1 MFLLHEY
8 SFDAILK
15 NEILCSN
22 GILGGV
28 IMAKLENIT
37 IGSTVKGIVGNEPV
51 SVAAVQW
58 YGSNVLEITYKD
70 ARGALG
76 TQLLYRGDEA
86 SIEVL
91 ANNLSWSFD
100 ADGNQMKLVSEA
112 YRISLAHLFDPYLAV
127 HTSSVEPL
135 PHQISAVYQ
144 EMLPKL
150 PLRYVLADDPG
161 AGKTIM
167 TGLFIKELMARGDLK
182 RCLIVSPGSL
192 VEQWQDELFAKFH
205 LRFEILTNDRM
216 ESAVSGNIFTEV
228 DRCICRLDKLARND
242 ELQEKLK
249 VSDWDLIVCD
259 EAHKMSATV
268 WGGEVKYTRRFQLGR
283 LLSNITR
290 NFLLLTATPHNGKDE
305 DFQLFLSLVDP
316 DRFEG
321 THSNSQQAVDVSDV
335 MRRLVKE
342 ELLKFDGKPL
352 FPERIAY
359 TVNYNLSPQESQ
371 LYQTVT
377 EYVQEEFNRA
387 DNLNN
392 DRKTTVGFALTIL
405 QRRLASSPEAIY
417 QSLKRRRERLE
428 HRFAEERLGKR
439 AEEYRNSDWED
450 IDDDDLPPNEK
461 EQMEEQVVDHAS
473 AAATIAELEAEIR
486 TLKRLEKMANDVRVS
501 GIDRK
506 WDELSHLLQDN
517 EAMFGKDGQREKLII
532 FTEHKDT
539 LNYLTE
545 KIRSLLGNAESVVTI
560 HGGMLRD
567 ERRKVEERFKQDVEV
582 RILIATD
589 AAGEGINLQR
599 AHLMINYDLPWNPN
613 RLEQR
618 FGRIHRIGQTE
629 VCHLWNLVA
638 NETREG
644 FVFQRLFAK
653 LEEERQALGGKVFD
667 ILGKMTFDNK
677 ALRELLIEAVRYGND
692 PQVRA
697 RLNQVVDHNMNRES
711 FQKLIDERALTDDVM
726 DIHVV
731 NTIREDMERIE
742 AHKLQPH
749 FIESF
754 FLEAFKS
761 LGGKVRKR
769 ETGRYE
775 ITSVPYLVRNRDMQI
790 GFGEPVL
797 KRYERICFDK
807 EYCNVPGR
815 PQAALI
821 CPGHPLLEATIDIIR
836 EKNVDVMKRG
846 AVFIDDTDFSN
857 DARLLFY
864 IEDAIQDGVITKN
877 GNRRTISKHIHF
889 VEIKED
895 GTAISAGYAPYLDY
909 KAVTETEYSAIQSW
923 IKSQKWLSKDVEG
936 IAKGYAIEHLIPSH
950 FQEVKTRKES
960 MINKTAKAVKERLT
974 AEIQYW
980 DYRAGELAQK
990 EAAGK
995 TNAKLNSKLAAR
1007 RAEELESRMQNRLA
1021 ELDKERRISPMPP
1034 VITGGALIIPKG
1046 LLHKLVATQ
1055 TPGVFGQGDR
1065 QTIEYAAMNAVM
1077 RIESSLGYKPKD
1089 VSAVKCGYDVESFV
1103 PEQIRRLQT
1112 YALRFIEVKGRTKGA
1127 TTVTV
1132 SKNEIL
1138 TALNKPDEFILAI
1151 VEVDKDVTHTIYLK
1165 HPFKNAPDFTATSVN
1180 FDIQDLIA
1188 ESEILYEK

>member
-1 MFLLHEY
+1 
-8 SFDAILK
+8 
-15 NEILCSN
+15 
-22 GILGGV
+22 
-28 IMAKLENIT
+28 MAKLEDIT
-37 IGSTVKGIVGNEPV
+37 VGSTVKGIAGSEPV
-51 SVAAVQW
+51 TIVAVQW
-58 YGSNVLEITYKD
+58 YGSNVVEITYKNTH
-70 ARGALG
+70 GVPSV
-76 TQLLYRGDEA
+76 QLLYRDDEVNV
-86 SIEVL
+86 EVME
-91 ANNLSWSFD
+91 NNLPWSFD
-100 ADGNQMKLVSEA
+100 ADGAQMKLASEA
-112 YRISLAHLFDPYLAV
+112 YRIDLAHLFDPYLAV
-127 HTSSVEPL
+127 HTSSVTPL

-192 VEQWQDELFAKFH
+192 AEQWQDELYSKFH
-205 LRFEILTNDRM
+205 LHFEILTNDRM
-216 ESAVSGNIFTEV
+216 ESAVSGNVFTEV

-249 VSDWDLIVCD
+249 VSEWDLIVVD

-283 LLSNITR
+283 LLSDITR
-290 NFLLLTATPHNGKDE
+290 NFLLLTATPHNGKE
-305 DFQLFLSLVDP
+305 DDFHLFLSLVDP

-321 THSNSQQAVDVSDV
+321 MQHSTTEQSVDVSDI

-359 TVNYNLSPQESQ
+359 TVNYDLSPMEAQ
-371 LYQTVT
+371 LYQAVT
-377 EYVQEEFNRA
+377 DYVQEEFNRA

-392 DRKTTVGFALTIL
+392 EHKTTVGFALTIL

-417 QSLKRRRERLE
+417 QSLRRRRERLE
-428 HRFAEERLGKR
+428 HRLAEEKMGKR
-439 AEEYRNSDWED
+439 ASEYRDPD
-450 IDDDDLPPNEK
+450 LTDMDDDDLPGDEQEELEEK
-461 EQMEEQVVDHAS
+461 VVDHAS
-473 AAATIAELEAEIR
+473 AAATIAELESEIR
-486 TLKRLEKMANDVRVS
+486 TLKRLETMANSVRVS

-506 WDELSHLLQDN
+506 WDELSRLLQDN
-517 EAMFGKDGQREKLII
+517 ESMFGEDGQREKLII

-539 LNYLTE
+539 LNYLTD
-545 KIRSLLGNAESVVTI
+545 KIRSLLGSTESVVTI

-567 ERRKVEERFKQDVEV
+567 ERRKVEELFKQDKGV

-638 NETREG
+638 TETREG

-677 ALRELLIEAVRYGND
+677 SLRELLIEAVRYGND
-692 PQVRA
+692 PEVRA
-697 RLNQVVDHNMNRES
+697 RLNQVVDHSMNPEA
-711 FQKLIDERALTDDVM
+711 FGKLIDEHALTADMMDVRT
-726 DIHVV
+726 V
-731 NTIREDMERIE
+731 NAIREDMERIE

-754 FLEAFKS
+754 FIEAFKG
-761 LGGKVRKR
+761 LGGKLRPR
-769 ETGRYE
+769 EKGRYE
-775 ITSVPYLVRNRDMQI
+775 ITSVPYPIRNRDMQI

-797 KRYERICFDK
+797 NRYERICFDK
-807 EYCNVPGR
+807 EFCTLPGS

-821 CPGHPLLEATIDIIR
+821 CPGHPLLEATIDLIR

-846 AVFIDDTDFSN
+846 AVFIDDSDFSTE
-857 DARLLFY
+857 AKLLFY
-864 IEDAIQDGVITKN
+864 IEDAVQDGIILKD

-895 GTAISAGYAPYLDY
+895 GSASGAGYAPYLDY
-909 KAVTETEYSAIQSW
+909 RAATEDEYSAVRSWMDSQSW
-923 IKSQKWLSKDVEG
+923 LSRDVEG
-936 IAKGYAIEHLIPSH
+936 IAKGYAIEHLIPAH
-950 FQEVKTRKES
+950 FSEVKARKEA
-960 MINKTAKAVKERLT
+960 MLNKTAKAVKERLT

-980 DYRAGELAQK
+980 DFRAGELAQK

-995 TNAKLNSKLAAR
+995 VNAKLNSKMAER
-1007 RAEELESRMQNRLA
+1007 RAEDLQTRMQVRLA
-1021 ELDKERRISPMPP
+1021 EIEKERRISPMPP

-1046 LLHKLVATQ
+1046 LLHRLTAT
-1055 TPGVFGQGDR
+1055 PAPDLFGHGDR
-1065 QTIEYAAMNAVM
+1065 QAIEYAAMDAVM
-1077 RIESSLGYKPKD
+1077 KIERQLGYEPVD
-1089 VSAVKCGYDVESFV
+1089 VSAAKCGYDIESRV
-1103 PEQIRRLQT
+1103 PDAIRQPKT
-1112 YALRFIEVKGRTKGA
+1112 YPLRMIEVKGRAKGA

-1138 TALNKPDEFILAI
+1138 TALNRPDDFILAI
-1151 VEVDKDVTHTIYLK
+1151 VEVDGQDTHTIYLK
-1165 HPFKNAPDFTATSVN
+1165 RSFKNALDFPVTSVN
-1180 FDIQDLIA
+1180 FDIQDLI
-1188 ESEILYEK
+1188 SQSIVLYRE